1 MIISTSIWGD
11 IEVNDKEI
19 YRFEKGIPGFEET
32 TEFVLLDQDEAP
44 FYYLQSLQ
52 QKELSFVLVDPFIFY
67 PEYEFELPDSE
78 AEELGIESNLVVRSI
93 LTLHEQVENST
104 INLLAPLVFNP
115 DNRQAK
121 QVVLYQSSYLI
132 KHSLQPIKEDE
143 TIRSKEGE

>member
-19 YRFEKGIPGFEET
+19 YRFEKGVPGFEET

-121 QVVLYQSSYLI
+121 QVVLYQSSYLT

>member
-11 IEVNDKEI
+11 LEVNEKEI

-52 QKELSFVLVDPFIFY
+52 QKELSFVVVDPFIFY
-67 PEYEFELPDSE
+67 PDYEFELPDSE
-78 AEELGIESNLVVRSI
+78 AEELKIESNLVVRSI
-93 LTLHEQVENST
+93 LTLQEQVENST

-121 QVVLYQSSYLI
+121 QVVLHQSQYQT
-132 KHSLQPIKEDE
+132 KHSLQPVKEDK
-143 TIRSKEGE
+143 TVRSKEGE

>member
-11 IEVNDKEI
+11 IEVNEKEV

-78 AEELGIESNLVVRSI
+78 TEELEIESNLVVRSI
-93 LTLHEQVENST
+93 LTLHEQVESST

-115 DNRQAK
+115 DNRKAK
-121 QVVLYQSSYLI
+121 QVVLHQSPYST
-132 KHSLQPIKEDE
+132 KHSLQPTKEDE

>member
-1 MIISTSIWGD
+1 MIISTTIWGD
-11 IEVNDKEI
+11 IEVDEKEI

-32 TEFVLLDQDEAP
+32 TDFVLLDQDEAP

-52 QKELSFVLVDPFIFY
+52 EKELSFVLVDPFIFY

-78 AEELGIESNLVVRSI
+78 AEELEIESNLVVRSI

-121 QVVLYQSSYLI
+121 QVVLHQTTYQT
-132 KHSLQPIKEDE
+132 KHPLQFIKEDE

>member
-1 MIISTSIWGD
+1 MIISTFIWGD
-11 IEVNDKEI
+11 IEVDEKEI

-78 AEELGIESNLVVRSI
+78 AEELEIESNLVVRSI

-121 QVVLYQSSYLI
+121 QVVLHQTTYQAR
-132 KHSLQPIKEDE
+132 HSLQPVKKDE
-143 TIRSKEGE
+143 TVRSKEGE

>member
-11 IEVNDKEI
+11 IEVNEKEI

-32 TEFVLLDQDEAP
+32 TEFVVLDPNEAP

-121 QVVLYQSSYLI
+121 QVVLHQSPYQT
-132 KHSLQPIKEDE
+132 KHPLQPMKEDE
-143 TIRSKEGE
+143 TIRLKEGE